1 LTTAKGFCIIVVMKE
16 NNITTI
22 LGLFF
27 AISFYVILFVAVDP
41 NGNWGASLTFASL
54 VAAVYAF
61 NKDWGDEEEVD
72 ENS

>member
-41 NGNWGASLTFASL
+41 NGNWGMSLTFASL
-54 VAAVYAF
+54 VATVYAF
-61 NKDWGDEEEVD
+61 NKDWGDTEED
-72 ENS
+72 EC